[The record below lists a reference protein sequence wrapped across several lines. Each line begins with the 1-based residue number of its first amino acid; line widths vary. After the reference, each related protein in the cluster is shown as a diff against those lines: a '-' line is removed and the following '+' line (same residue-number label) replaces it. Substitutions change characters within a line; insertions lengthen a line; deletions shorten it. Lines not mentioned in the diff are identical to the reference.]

1 MPAARP
7 STVPATL
14 GRGPRAG
21 LLLVGVLLLG
31 ANLRA
36 GITAVGPVLPQIE
49 HQVGLSAFQASLLVS
64 LPLVAFAVVSPFA
77 PRIAE
82 ALGLERTLGC
92 ALAVGI
98 VVRSVPGPGLIWV
111 GTLLLGAAIAVL
123 NVLIPSVIKRDWPQ
137 RIGPMTGVYQSVTA
151 LTAALASGLVVPVA
165 DVVPSGWRLALGMWA
180 GLAVI
185 GLAVFLPWILGRVE
199 GPRVPTPPL
208 GTEPS
213 APSSGGGE
221 GAAAPS
227 GPARG
232 ADAAASAPVA
242 PVRRERTRLP
252 LRAALAWQVSLFM
265 GLQSTVYYTMVTW
278 LPAIQIANG
287 ASAVQAGWYHFA
299 FQACGLVG
307 TLFSAFMIPRLRAQ
321 SGLGVLLAAVGL
333 IGVLGLLLFPG
344 LSFLWAL
351 CVGFCTGGAIV
362 VAMALFGLR
371 STDYHQ
377 AAALSSMA
385 QSLGYVLAALGPV
398 VIGLVKDAMGSWTLP
413 LVLLAGVAVAQWVFV
428 ALAGRQRTLGERG

>member
-92 ALAVGI
+92 ALAVLAVGI

-232 ADAAASAPVA
+232 PRPARAHPAAAA
-242 PVRRERTRLP
+242 RRTRLAGEP
-252 LRAALAWQVSLFM
+252 VH
-265 GLQSTVYYTMVTW
+265 G
-278 LPAIQIANG
+278 PA
-287 ASAVQAGWYHFA
+287 VH
-299 FQACGLVG
+299 
-307 TLFSAFMIPRLRAQ
+307 RLLHD
-321 SGLGVLLAAVGL
+321 GHLAARH
-333 IGVLGLLLFPG
+333 P
-344 LSFLWAL
+344 
-351 CVGFCTGGAIV
+351 
-362 VAMALFGLR
+362 
-371 STDYHQ
+371 D
-377 AAALSSMA
+377 
-385 QSLGYVLAALGPV
+385 
-398 VIGLVKDAMGSWTLP
+398 
-413 LVLLAGVAVAQWVFV
+413 
-428 ALAGRQRTLGERG
+428 RQRGERGAGRLVPLRLPGVRARGHPLLRVHDPAAARAVRTGGCCSPPWV